1 MGMRNE
7 FRHMQNCDIRKSLD
21 ERWPDKY
28 FHIVVACWDIAL
40 DHRQYTHC
48 GEHTQIIRACI
59 ETIDLPSLMKQCRM
73 AAFLLWASGHVTVRV
88 MCICDG
94 GMMNSVA
101 VAASLNGVFVQD
113 GFNSSGPH
121 HLSKP
126 GWFPTM
132 CSNCKDCR
140 PNRIKDVLFTAVRA
154 DFIRAEWL

>member
-1 MGMRNE
+1 MTD
-7 FRHMQNCDIRKSLD
+7 CDIRKKLEVTISATNSDL
-21 ERWPDKY
+21 
-28 FHIVVACWDIAL
+28 VVACWGITL
-40 DHRQYTHC
+40 GELRKHPHC

-59 ETIDLPSLMKQCRM
+59 ETIDLPSLMKQCRR

-132 CSNCKDCR
+132 CSNCTDCG
-140 PNRIKDVLFTAVRA
+140 PSWKKDVLFTAVRA
-154 DFIRAEWL
+154 DFIRAQWL

>member
-132 CSNCKDCR
+132 CSNCKDCVA
-140 PNRIKDVLFTAVRA
+140 NAGKDVLFMAVRA

>member
-21 ERWPDKY
+21 ERWPDKS

-59 ETIDLPSLMKQCRM
+59 ESLDFPSLMKQCRM

-132 CSNCKDCR
+132 CSNCKDCG
-140 PNRIKDVLFTAVRA
+140 PSWKKDVLFTAVRA
-154 DFIRAEWL
+154 DFIRAQWL

>member
-1 MGMRNE
+1 MTD
-7 FRHMQNCDIRKSLD
+7 CDIGRKLD
-21 ERWPDKY
+21 GQLPDKNRDL
-28 FHIVVACWDIAL
+28 VVACWGITL
-40 DHRQYTHC
+40 GELRKHPHC

-59 ETIDLPSLMKQCRM
+59 EDIDLPSLMKQCRM

-132 CSNCKDCR
+132 CSNCKDCVA
-140 PNRIKDVLFTAVRA
+140 NAEKDVLFMTVRA
-154 DFIRAEWL
+154 DFIRAECL